1 MKWVICGV
9 VFTGILGPF
18 GFFGTMLSWILSR
31 FTEDNREQGL
41 VHVDL
46 DMPEVSLDVQISKIK
61 HHEKRTLEQQMDIV
75 SYSRVMASDDTQL
88 KINLISILSAH
99 VNKHNVDL
107 LKEAVFDKN
116 ESVRILAS
124 TALQKLEDDLI
135 QSIIDQKRLID
146 DRASEDDIEAVEA
159 IYFSLADTYDLY
171 LSSGLVEI
179 DSRDFFILRMLDC
192 YIKVIEVNP
201 QNKRSYEQ
209 LIDTYI
215 IQRDTEKAGKY
226 LEQYKKYWDEPITC
240 KFWQA
245 KIYFIKRD
253 FEALKVILSDIPK
266 ETIREDKQLR
276 SSLSWWCSDE

>member
-1 MKWVICGV
+1 MKWLISGV
-9 VFTGILGPF
+9 VFAIIMGPF
-18 GFFGTMLSWILSR
+18 GIAGILLSFLLSR
-31 FTEDNREQGL
+31 FTEEDREQGL

-46 DMPEVSLDVQISKIK
+46 DMPELSLDVQISKIK

-75 SYSRVMASDDTQL
+75 SYSRVMSSDDTQL

-99 VNKHNVDL
+99 VNKHHVDL

-146 DRASEDDIEAVEA
+146 DKAAVRDIQAVEEL
-159 IYFSLADTYDLY
+159 YFSLADTYDLY
-171 LSSGLVEI
+171 LSSGLVEV

-201 QNKRSYEQ
+201 HNKRSYEQ

-215 IQRDTEKAGKY
+215 IQRKTVEAKAY
-226 LEQYKKYWDEPITC
+226 LEEYKKFWDEPIIC

-245 KIYFIKRD
+245 KIHFIDRD
-253 FEALKVILSDIPK
+253 FEAVKGIMADIPK
-266 ETIREDKQLR
+266 DSVREHKQFR
-276 SSLSWWCSDE
+276 SSMTWWSADE